1 MVTPCIHSPSP
12 ARRSTLR
19 LLGSL
24 LVRAACMLALGGM
37 ATCDGVDNF
46 EVEVGGN
53 GVVPAGTII
62 DEVLGTLDVD
72 ALQSIDLSQE
82 LENQGVTKEDVDSVR
97 MIRFTLRIEG
107 PPGATFDF
115 LESVAFYAETEGQ
128 PRVLVAEIQ
137 EVPAGATEL
146 ELEVI
151 PDVELKP
158 YVVAPQMRISG
169 EVEGSRPG
177 EETTVAAEV
186 VLDVDVTVP
195 GC

>member
-1 MVTPCIHSPSP
+1 MLTPRIHGPSP
-12 ARRSTLR
+12 ARRSALR
-19 LLGSL
+19 ALGSL
-24 LVRAACMLALGGM
+24 LARVACVLAASGM
-37 ATCDGVDNF
+37 ATCDGIDNF
-46 EVEVGGN
+46 EVEVGGK
-53 GVVPAGTII
+53 GVVPAGTLI

-82 LENQGVTKEDVDSVR
+82 LENQGVTKDDVDSVQ

-137 EVPAGATEL
+137 DVPAGATEL
-146 ELEVI
+146 ELEVR
-151 PDVELKP
+151 PDVELRP
-158 YVVAPQMRISG
+158 YVVAPQMKISG
-169 EVEGSRPG
+169 EVEGTRPE